1 MTYNKWPSPHGHAI
15 ASDKTDKLP
24 QPEAAKVALDALNK
38 IQAMLLLARATI
50 NQSTLDETSDMDA
63 LFQPIRAALQTP
75 ASDGVLDT
83 WTLPYKSSDS
93 DERIRK
99 VIKTLAL
106 PENSTVVWGALKQ
119 LENEIRFALVADY
132 NALKQ
137 STAKD

>member
-1 MTYNKWPSPHGHAI
+1 MTKYWI
-15 ASDKTDKLP
+15 SDDLQYIYPRK
-24 QPEAAKVALDALNK
+24 PERQDVFEA
-38 IQAMLLLARATI
+38 
-50 NQSTLDETSDMDA
+50 
-63 LFQPIRAALQTP
+63 IRASLQTP

-137 STAKD
+137 STAKDGVGLT